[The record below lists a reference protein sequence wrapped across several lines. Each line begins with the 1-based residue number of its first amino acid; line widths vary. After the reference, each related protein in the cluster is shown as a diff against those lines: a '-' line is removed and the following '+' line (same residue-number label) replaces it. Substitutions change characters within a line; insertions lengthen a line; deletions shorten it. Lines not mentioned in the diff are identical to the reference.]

1 MWMPQTVTERI
12 ANGSLLSDSMFESLD
27 ADTLLDA
34 RDDSFDQDWV
44 CAEESLQFAW
54 DRHPDAG
61 REAPWVDAVRGAAF
75 KRTFDASGGHHD
87 LAATVSDD
95 FDLICRR
102 ALLGV
107 ELPFITALEQA
118 YDAQQFP
125 HRTA

>member
-1 MWMPQTVTERI
+1 MWTPQAVTERI
-12 ANGSLLSDSMFESLD
+12 ASGSLLPDSMFKSLD
-27 ADTLLDA
+27 ADTLLSE
-34 RDDSFDQDWV
+34 RDDSFDDDWV
-44 CAEESLQFAW
+44 CAAKSLQCAW
-54 DRHPDAG
+54 DRYPGAARDT
-61 REAPWVDAVRGAAF
+61 PTVDAVREVAF

-107 ELPFITALEQA
+107 DLPFITTLEQA
-118 YDAQQFP
+118 YDAQQIP